1 MLNTKQV
8 RQVIRNDLG
17 IKYRM
22 SWTNGGNKGQGN
34 KRELCFIISNTDA
47 ERLDEVKTTLSLM
60 GHTGKVYL
68 PATFCRPNEK
78 YLRITQLSMV

>member
-8 RQVIRNDLG
+8 RRVIRNDLG

-22 SWTNGGNKGQGN
+22 SWTNGGNKGQG
-34 KRELCFIISNTDA
+34 KRRELCFIINKTDA

-68 PATFCRPNEK
+68 SPTFCGPNGK
-78 YLRITQLSMV
+78 YLRITQLSIV